1 MLRIFL
7 FILLTTSLF
16 AKDIIAILELEQKG
30 LSKQEAEILTD
41 RLTTKMISLD
51 KYQVVERNNMD
62 KILKEQKFQN
72 SGCTDSECAV
82 EIGQLLNTDF
92 IVIGSVSAFGS
103 MYSIDAR
110 LIDVAQGKGLISA
123 EYSTENSI
131 DYLLKS
137 GVESIAYQLSDED
150 IPPEL
155 LNQSE
160 SFFSKIYKQRKV
172 IGIVSFVLWLAWGL
186 TG

>member
-62 KILKEQKFQN
+62 KILREQKFQN

-82 EIGQLLNTDF
+82 EIGQLIN
-92 IVIGSVSAFGS
+92 A
-103 MYSIDAR
+103 YS
-110 LIDVAQGKGLISA
+110 
-123 EYSTENSI
+123 
-131 DYLLKS
+131 S
-137 GVESIAYQLSDED
+137 GVYFVKMEA
-150 IPPEL
+150 
-155 LNQSE
+155 SE
-160 SFFSKIYKQRKV
+160 F
-172 IGIVSFVLWLAWGL
+172 VSTQKLMLVK
-186 TG
+186 